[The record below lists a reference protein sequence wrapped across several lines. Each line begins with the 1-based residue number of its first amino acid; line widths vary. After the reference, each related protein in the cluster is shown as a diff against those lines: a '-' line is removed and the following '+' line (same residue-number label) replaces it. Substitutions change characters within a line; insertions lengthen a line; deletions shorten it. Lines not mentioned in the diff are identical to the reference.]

1 MEFNPHFTQV
11 FISSGAVGQNIQ
23 NQFVGSLFLLGGLG
37 NNCLQFKNHDI
48 LMKQTMPIEKSFFSA
63 TCVKASTI
71 FTFGGCNLNEK
82 QQSRSL
88 ESYSLQSDKWS
99 TNEDMKLV
107 EARSQ
112 ASACM
117 LKSHLAFVFGG
128 YNKELGTLDSIEKV
142 DFS

>member
-1 MEFNPHFTQV
+1 
-11 FISSGAVGQNIQ
+11 
-23 NQFVGSLFLLGGLG
+23 
-37 NNCLQFKNHDI
+37 
-48 LMKQTMPIEKSFFSA
+48 MKQAMPIEKSFFPA

-71 FTFGGCNLNEK
+71 FTFGGYTAHDK
-82 QQSRSL
+82 QQSRAL
-88 ESYSLQSDKWS
+88 ESYSLQADKWS

-107 EARSQ
+107 EARAQ

-142 DFS
+142 DFSQRTV